1 MWRRLLPV
9 SGITL
14 QGTIG
19 NRATGNTFGWQ
30 PGAGKTVLS
39 SMLNKLLCGNV
50 YFINADEYR
59 RFPPQLQR
67 IVCRY
72 GSDSVQMTQWV
83 FWCGDGAA
91 DP

>member
-1 MWRRLLPV
+1 M

-14 QGTIG
+14 QGTIRQSEP
-19 NRATGNTFGWQ
+19 RAILLAGQ

-59 RFPPQLQR
+59 RFHPNYKELYA
-67 IVCRY
+67 RY

-83 FWCGDGAA
+83 FWCG
-91 DP
+91 